1 MFSCLFGNISFFR
14 NILFTTSIFYFFIY
28 YNIYSVDDFN
38 ELSLFC
44 ELDEKNKDDNLYEA
58 FYLSNSEF
66 INYYFVK
73 QQGKVVIMQ
82 TKAEKYQID
91 KDYLVIRGLKLNK
104 KSLSYKTMGGNFLC
118 NQMSKSQLLTKL
130 EKIKKIKEKKN

>member
-1 MFSCLFGNISFFR
+1 MFTEMQKIHFMLITTFIAYLFFFS
-14 NILFTTSIFYFFIY
+14 NL
-28 YNIYSVDDFN
+28 NSVDNFD

-58 FYLSNSEF
+58 FYFKKNKF
-66 INYYFVK
+66 INYYFIK
-73 QQGKVVIMQ
+73 QQGKVVVME
-82 TKAEKYQID
+82 TKPRVYQED
-91 KDYLVIRGLKLNK
+91 KDYLIIRGLKLNK

-118 NQMSKSQLLTKL
+118 KKMTKSQLFGKL

>member
-1 MFSCLFGNISFFR
+1 MLTKIQKIPFMLITASIAYLLSFSNLN
-14 NILFTTSIFYFFIY
+14 
-28 YNIYSVDDFN
+28 SVDGFD
-38 ELSLFC
+38 ELSLLC

-58 FYLSNSEF
+58 FYFKKNKF
-66 INYYFVK
+66 INYYFIK

-82 TKAEKYQID
+82 TKPRNYQED
-91 KDYLVIRGLKLNK
+91 KDYLIIRGLKLNK

-118 NQMSKSQLLTKL
+118 KKMTKSQLFDKL